1 MVMIHSHNIQST
13 FQALNE
19 MLKMNKTLT
28 YLNLSNKHISDS
40 AACSIFQALQHNT
53 ALVHLDLHDVDK
65 IMHVSDEVAVCIA
78 EALESNCSLQI
89 LDIRSNQI
97 GNIGFDRITKS
108 LESNT
113 TLRKLYL
120 VHDRGEPTMSD
131 EKVQAIHRIRQE
143 KGLHPVYI
151 GM

>member
-1 MVMIHSHNIQST
+1 
-13 FQALNE
+13 
-19 MLKMNKTLT
+19 MNNTLT
-28 YLNLSNKHISDS
+28 YMKLSNNTISVS

-53 ALVHLDLHDVDK
+53 ALVHLDLHGATCT
-65 IMHVSDEVAVCIA
+65 SDEVAVCIA
-78 EALESNCSLQI
+78 EALESNCVLQV

-97 GNIGFDRITKS
+97 ANIGFDRIAKS
-108 LESNT
+108 LESNN
-113 TLRKLYL
+113 TLKELHL
-120 VHDRGEPTMSD
+120 VYNRGETTVN